1 MEDELQEDIR
11 RFLAE
16 DLGERGDITSD
27 ALLTD
32 QVGEGYVIA
41 KQDCMVAG
49 LAEATAVFAHL
60 GLQVEQMAKDGEQV
74 DAYQKVLR
82 VTGSARDI
90 LAGERLALNIVARM
104 SGIATLTHRLVE
116 TVHRKNPKVQVAAT
130 RKTTPGFRR
139 YEKKAVELGGG
150 MTHRWGLYDGIII
163 KDNHLRFM
171 SIREAIRKAQQI
183 GDLPVEVEVECM
195 EDAVIA
201 AEEKADII
209 MLDNMNPAKGKLAAS
224 EARSVYPEVKIEV
237 SGGITPDNITNYTFA
252 NIISL
257 GWLTHSV
264 NSADFSLDLEK
275 KG

>member
-1 MEDELQEDIR
+1 MEAELQEDIK

-16 DLGERGDITSD
+16 DLGERGDVTSN

-32 QVGEGYVIA
+32 QEGEGYILSR
-41 KQDCMVAG
+41 QDCTVAG
-49 LAEATAVFAHL
+49 LMEAAAIFTHL
-60 GLQVEQMAKDGEQV
+60 GLQVEQWAEDGEQV
-74 DAYQKVLR
+74 EAHQKVMR
-82 VTGSARDI
+82 ITGNARAI
-90 LAGERLALNIVARM
+90 LAGERLALNMVGRM
-104 SGIATLTHRLVE
+104 SGIATLTRHLVE
-116 TVHRKNPKVQVAAT
+116 TVQRKNPKVQVAAT

-139 YEKKAVELGGG
+139 YEKKAVKLGGG

-163 KDNHLRFM
+163 KDNHLKFL
-171 SIREAIRKAQQI
+171 SIREAIRKAKKTEM
-183 GDLPVEVEVECM
+183 PVEVEVECM

-224 EARSVYPEVKIEV
+224 QARSVHPEVKIEV
-237 SGGITPDNITNYTFA
+237 SGGVTPDNITNYTFA
-252 NIISL
+252 DIISL

-264 NSADFSLDLEK
+264 KSADFSLEMEK